1 MKPVLRHIANLWTLV
16 NHPSRECEWTLDQK
30 LRSIRE
36 AGFDGVCSAPS
47 AELAEGL
54 RRYGLIFVGG
64 MASANAQQFPELLRE
79 LKDAGALH
87 INVQLGR
94 HDVLTPE
101 ALELTLAL
109 MQQAQELGVLPAVE
123 THRDTCTETPEKT
136 LLLVH
141 AYQQVTGELLPLSWD
156 FSHFAVVKH
165 LLPDQFTTRLLTRPD
180 LVQNAQQFHFRPFN
194 GHHVQVP
201 ITRGDGELTPEVRDW
216 LPFAKAVLRCWL
228 EGNRDNGR
236 EIFICPELGPVEG
249 GYALSAF
256 RNSWEGA
263 KVLRREI
270 QLLWAGA
277 LAEVARD

>member
-1 MKPVLRHIANLWTLV
+1 M
-16 NHPSRECEWTLDQK
+16 NHPSAGSEWTLEEK

-36 AGFDGVCSAPS
+36 AGFDGVCWAPIPG
-47 AELAEGL
+47 LAEGL

-64 MASANAQQFPELLRE
+64 MASANVQDFAGLLRD

-94 HDVLTPE
+94 HDTLTPE
-101 ALELTLAL
+101 ALELTVAL
-109 MQQAQELGVLPAVE
+109 MRTARQFHVFPAIE

-136 LLLVH
+136 MALAE
-141 AYQQVTGELLPLSWD
+141 AYQQTMGERLSLSWD

-165 LLPDQFTTRLLTRPD
+165 LLTKDLSPRLLTRPD
-180 LVQNAQQFHFRPFN
+180 LVRHAQQFHFRPFN

-201 ITRGDGELTPEVRDW
+201 ITQDDGQLTPEVHDW
-216 LPFAKAVLRCWL
+216 IPFAKAVLGCWL
-228 EGNRDNGR
+228 EGNMESGR

-256 RNSWEGA
+256 RNSWEEA
-263 KVLRREI
+263 KVLRVLIDR
-270 QLLWAGA
+270 LWAET
-277 LAEVARD
+277 LAEFEDHPEVTRR